1 MEKAADVTS
10 GSYIFPMTTI
20 PAHPVPLVDPAQF
33 LSAIRDAGYPSA
45 AAAVSEL
52 VDNSIQAEATEIA
65 IEVVLNPDTRQ
76 FTISVSDNGTG
87 MTAASTRAALQFGGS
102 TRFNDRTSLG
112 RFGMGLPA
120 ASLSLSRRVQ
130 ITSRTLSSSH
140 SATLDMDSPHPLL
153 VTEYEDD
160 QSIHLNWD
168 TGTHVVLSE
177 CDRVDYA
184 RTGNLVNSLT
194 SNLGRTYRTFLQ
206 NGVQIVVNG
215 APVVPLDPLL
225 RQESEIGLKSQPF
238 GDTRFIPIRVE
249 DQIFFVEIDF
259 VELPIEECLGLS
271 TKEKRALGITG
282 GTVMSVLRAGREI
295 ASGWL
300 LAGHKRREN
309 YDDWWRC
316 EIRFDPELDEYFGLT
331 YTKQGIRPSRELRR
345 AIEAEIESTA
355 RILNK
360 RARTRFEYLKAKID
374 ALESCAAATR
384 ADPGL
389 PPLGLG
395 ARPNS
400 GPTRYRME
408 MHPSTSSALIS
419 ASTGRGELTV
429 LVNADHPIHHE
440 IARILSLLPDDS
452 SRELRRVY
460 ESLLIALARTDVL
473 VGNRDGSE
481 SSAIT
486 YQELWGTA
494 ASAIMRV
501 S

>member
-1 MEKAADVTS
+1 MQTLL
-10 GSYIFPMTTI
+10 
-20 PAHPVPLVDPAQF
+20 AHSVPLVDPAQF

-45 AAAVSEL
+45 AAAISEL
-52 VDNSIQAEATEIA
+52 VDNSIQADATEIE
-65 IEVVLNPDTRQ
+65 IEVILNSDTRQ

-120 ASLSLSRRVQ
+120 ASLSLSRKVQ
-130 ITSRTLSSSH
+130 ITSRTSSSSH
-140 SATLDMDSPHPLL
+140 SAILDMDSPHPLR
-153 VTEYEDD
+153 VTEDEVDD
-160 QSIHLNWD
+160 CVPSNWI
-168 TGTHVVLSE
+168 TGTRVVLSE

-184 RTGNLVNSLT
+184 RLGNLVNSLT
-194 SNLGRTYRTFLQ
+194 SNLGRTYRQFLR
-206 NGVQIVVNG
+206 NGVRIMVNG
-215 APVVPLDPLL
+215 SPVAPLDPLL
-225 RQESEIGLKSQPF
+225 RQESAIGLKSQPF
-238 GDTRFIPIRVE
+238 GDTRIVPIRLE
-249 DQIFFVEIDF
+249 DQISFVEIDF

-271 TKEKRALGITG
+271 TKEKRDLGITG

-300 LAGHKRREN
+300 LAGQKRREN

-316 EIRFDPELDEYFGLT
+316 EIRFEPELDEYFGLT

-345 AIEAEIESTA
+345 AIEAEIEGTA

-360 RARTRFEYLKAKID
+360 RARTRFEYLKAKLD
-374 ALESCAAATR
+374 ALESCAAAMK
-384 ADPGL
+384 ADPNL

-400 GPTRYRME
+400 GPTRYSME

-419 ASTGRGELTV
+419 TSTGRGELKV

-440 IARILSLLPDDS
+440 IARIVSVLPDDS

-473 VGNRDGSE
+473 LGNRGGDA
-481 SSAIT
+481 SSSTT